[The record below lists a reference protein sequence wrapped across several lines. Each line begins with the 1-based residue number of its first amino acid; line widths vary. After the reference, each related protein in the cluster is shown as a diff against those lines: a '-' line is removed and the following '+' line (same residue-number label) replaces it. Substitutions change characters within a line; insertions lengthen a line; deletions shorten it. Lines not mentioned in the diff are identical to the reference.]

1 MRKSEVEE
9 QRLSEFILMPEEVDV
24 SFLKTVSDNCIIVP
38 NNQVVTINDVYQLYQ
53 FNCIYKLYLWIVL
66 TYYIY

>member
-1 MRKSEVEE
+1 MWIMTN
-9 QRLSEFILMPEEVDV
+9 LSVDV